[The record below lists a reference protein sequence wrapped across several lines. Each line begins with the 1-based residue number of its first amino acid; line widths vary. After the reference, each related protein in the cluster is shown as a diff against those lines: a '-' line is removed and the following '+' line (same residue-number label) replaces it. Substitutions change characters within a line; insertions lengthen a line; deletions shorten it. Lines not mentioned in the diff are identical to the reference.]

1 MPRFSLMWQLLIKH
15 IFNPETICLERQN
28 FAKLSVMNYTCTM
41 RRCLKVKKNTLVAF
55 LLMWGIFIIFNFIF
69 YFFEYFFVSR
79 FSTPVCWE
87 DAETRLPGYK
97 RRSARAGPVRVTR
110 SVDTWASASLSRT
123 GLFSSLGAYQ
133 IISFKKINPD
143 IQTSVWQVVRLLTR
157 KVIKGNQNVSRACR
171 HPLPWSFCLVEYS
184 ELITLCPE

>member
-15 IFNPETICLERQN
+15 IFNPETICLAPRN

-41 RRCLKVKKNTLVAF
+41 RRCLEVKKNILIAL
-55 LLMWGIFIIFNFIF
+55 LLMWGIFNIFFLNLYFIF
-69 YFFEYFFVSR
+69 WIFVSG
-79 FSTPVCWE
+79 FPTPVCWE

-143 IQTSVWQVVRLLTR
+143 IQTSMWQVVRLLTR